1 MPELTA
7 KRRQLVLAICC
18 LSLFIVGLD
27 VTIVNVALPTVQQD
41 FHSALSGLQWIMDA
55 YTLVL
60 ASFLML
66 AGSTADRLGRRRVF
80 RTGLLLF
87 TLGSLL
93 CSLAPGLGWL
103 VAARVVQALGGS
115 MLNPVAMSIITNTF
129 TEPKER
135 ARAIGVW
142 SAVFGLSMALGPV
155 LGGVLVTEIG
165 WRGIFWVNVPIG
177 IAALV
182 LTKLYVPESRAP
194 RGRRFDP
201 VGQTLVVAIL
211 AAATYAIIEGPQHG
225 WGSGLIIG
233 LFAFAALGAGLLVRY
248 EGRRAEPLIDPRF
261 FRSLPFSG
269 ATVIAVCAFL
279 SLGGFLF
286 LNALYLQDQRGFS
299 AVHAGL
305 LTLPMAV
312 ANLLS
317 APLSGRL
324 VGTMGPR
331 VPLVGASAATLIAGL
346 MMSTFTPTT
355 SLLVVGTAYVF
366 MGLGFGLV
374 NSPITNAAV
383 SGMPR
388 AQAGVAAA
396 VASTSRQVGSSLGV
410 AIFGSILAS
419 GGAFT
424 HASHLCWWLVVGC
437 ALVIGA
443 LGILT
448 SGRMAAASA
457 ARTAAIF
464 EPADAPERLKSA
476 VG

>member
-18 LSLFIVGLD
+18 MSLFIVGLD
-27 VTIVNVALPTVQQD
+27 VTIVNVALPTIQQD
-41 FHSALSGLQWIMDA
+41 FHSSLSGLQWIMDG

-66 AGSTADRLGRRRVF
+66 AGSTADRLGRRRIF

-103 VAARVVQALGGS
+103 VAARILQALGGS

-177 IAALV
+177 LAALV
-182 LTKLYVPESRAP
+182 LTKLFVPESRAP
-194 RGRRFDP
+194 RARRFDP
-201 VGQTLVVAIL
+201 VGQGLVIVIL
-211 AAATYAIIEGPQHG
+211 ACTTSAIIEGPRRG
-225 WGSGLIIG
+225 WGSPLIVT
-233 LFAFAALGAGLLVRY
+233 LFVLAVAAAVTLVPY
-248 EGRRAEPLIDPRF
+248 ENRRREPLIDPRF

-279 SLGGFLF
+279 TLGGFLF
-286 LNALYLQDQRGFS
+286 LNALYLQDDRGYT
-299 AVHAGL
+299 ALHAGL
-305 LTLPMAV
+305 LTLPMAA

-324 VGTMGPR
+324 VGSVGPR
-331 VPLVGASAATLIAGL
+331 IPLIGAAVSYLVAALL
-346 MMSTFTPTT
+346 MTTFTATT
-355 SLLVVGTAYVF
+355 SLGLVAVAYVL

-374 NSPITNAAV
+374 NAPITNAAV

-388 AQAGVAAA
+388 TQAGVAAA

-410 AIFGSILAS
+410 AIFGSIIAS
-419 GGAFT
+419 GGTFA
-424 HASHLCWWLVVGC
+424 HSSHLCWWLVVGC
-437 ALVIGA
+437 SVVIGV

-448 SGRMAAASA
+448 TGSRAKASA
-457 ARTAAIF
+457 AHTAAIF
-464 EPADAPERLKSA
+464 EPVDAPRAKTA